1 MIIIKTTETITVTEV
16 TRQQLYDEVWKEPL
30 TTLSKKYGI
39 IYSQF
44 IKQIKEVNIPT
55 PPSGY
60 WTKLEFGKADPKPM
74 LTGSSTEIIKLLR
87 KETKITDEPKEVP
100 IKTEKGQKP
109 KLPQII
115 KSAEKAEPSSV
126 NHMPETC
133 ASLFE
138 AAETVTIYNQ
148 NYNIYDRRTLYN
160 EVWSAPV
167 TRVAQKYNV
176 SDVAIHK
183 ICKALDIPTPPQ
195 GYWAKV
201 KAGKEVAVI
210 PLPNPDTTYTK
221 QGLRGPEK
229 ANANESGN
237 DVSTGVEYLTEKERK
252 IVLAVAEKA
261 ELSPKGSRKHTAVK
275 AQKEYFENWQ
285 RTVRYNSASCRMY
298 WERKPLGEKP
308 IWADETSPDVR
319 DRIYLIMDSLAKTI
333 EKLGGKLN
341 NDFSFTIL
349 DEKVLVRF
357 SEYKDKMEHIPTE
370 TEKAQLRKY
379 EEDLKKQSYFSRKPQ
394 IRKYDYKYNS
404 RLRMDVGMKTFRD
417 NQKFTLEDYL
427 GNIIVA
433 LFNEAGLVR
442 KKRSEREEA
451 ERKRQRIEAR
461 KEKILKQYNEE
472 IDRTN
477 TLISAA
483 EDYDISC
490 KIRNYIQAYANLSE
504 TKVSEEWLQWANKKA
519 DWFDPTVA
527 LEDDI
532 LGARKH
538 GDRTESKK
546 LEHRYNT
553 YWIELDED

>member
-1 MIIIKTTETITVTEV
+1 MITVAEV

-44 IKQIKEVNIPT
+44 IKQIKEANIPT

-60 WTKLEFGKADPKPM
+60 WTKLEFGKADPKSV
-74 LTGSSTEIIKLLR
+74 LTGSSTEIIKLFR
-87 KETKITDEPKEVP
+87 KETKVTDESKEVP
-100 IKTEKGQKP
+100 IKIEKDRKP
-109 KLPQII
+109 KLPPII
-115 KSAEKAEPSSV
+115 KSAEKDKHSSAD
-126 NHMPETC
+126 HMPKPC

-148 NYNIYDRRTLYN
+148 NYNVYDRKTLYN

-183 ICKALDIPTPPQ
+183 MCKALDIPTPPQ

-201 KAGKEVAVI
+201 RAGKEVAVI
-210 PLPNPDTTYTK
+210 PLPNPDITYTK

-229 ANANESGN
+229 TNANKSEN
-237 DVSTGVEYLTEKERK
+237 EASTDVEYLTEEERK

-275 AQKEYFENWQ
+275 TQKEYFENWQ
-285 RTVRYNSASCRMY
+285 RTVKYNSAISRMY
-298 WERKPLGEKP
+298 WERKPLEETP
-308 IWADETSPDVR
+308 IWADEVSPAVR
-319 DRIYLIMDSLAKTI
+319 DRIYLIMDSLAKAV

-349 DEKVLVRF
+349 DEKVFVRF
-357 SEYKDKMEHIPTE
+357 CEYKDKTEHIPTE
-370 TEKAQLRKY
+370 TEKAQLEKY
-379 EEDLKKQSYFSRKPQ
+379 EEDLKKRPHAAKRPQ
-394 IRKYDYKYNS
+394 IHKYDYKYNG
-404 RLRMDVGMKTFRD
+404 RLRMDVCMKIFRD

-427 GNIIVA
+427 GNILVA
-433 LFNEAGLVR
+433 LFNGAGLVR
-442 KKRSEREEA
+442 KERLEREEA
-451 ERKRQRIEAR
+451 ERKRQKIEAR

-477 TLISAA
+477 TLINAA
-483 EDYDISC
+483 EDYDIAC
-490 KIRNYIQAYANLSE
+490 KIRNYIQAYANFSE
-504 TKVSEEWLQWANKKA
+504 TKVSEDWLQWANKKA

-532 LGARKH
+532 LGTRKH
-538 GDRTESKK
+538 NDKAESKK

-553 YWIELDED
+553 YWIKLDKD